1 MAAATEKEGLRM
13 AKTKEKPIKFT
24 SEKFKE
30 IKRKMSRDDLE
41 EYINGIYFRGYA
53 KGQQASGSFDLNL
66 ALESIGQ
73 IKGIGDVKLEQ
84 IRLALIAAGAK

>member
-1 MAAATEKEGLRM
+1 M
-13 AKTKEKPIKFT
+13 AKTKENPTGFT
-24 SEKFKE
+24 NEKWKQLKKADRPVMQAYITE
-30 IKRKMSRDDLE
+30 I
-41 EYINGIYFRGYA
+41 YNRGFE
-53 KGQQASGSFDLNL
+53 KGQQASGSFDLSL

>member
-1 MAAATEKEGLRM
+1 M

-24 SEKFKE
+24 TEKFKE
-30 IKRKMSRDDLE
+30 IKKKADKQEIDE
-41 EYINGIYFRGYA
+41 WINSIYWRGFE

>member
-13 AKTKEKPIKFT
+13 AKTKENPTGFT
-24 SEKFKE
+24 NEKYHELKKSDRQKVQQYITE
-30 IKRKMSRDDLE
+30 I
-41 EYINGIYFRGYA
+41 YNRGYA